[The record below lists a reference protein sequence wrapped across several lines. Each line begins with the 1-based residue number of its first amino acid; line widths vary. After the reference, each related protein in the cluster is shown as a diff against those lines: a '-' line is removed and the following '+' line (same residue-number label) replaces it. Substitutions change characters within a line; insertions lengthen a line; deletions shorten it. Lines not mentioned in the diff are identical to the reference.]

1 MEKYFYMKRN
11 KLRKGCIFG
20 QTKSMNKTKKEIS
33 DAEAFEIA
41 SVYRRYDDVLR
52 RFHQESPPIAAD
64 AKNIVWEALMN
75 EGRKKI
81 IHEMKK
87 NAVFTP
93 FPFHLLNSIILL
105 TLAHFRPA
113 QDFESVFGRPP
124 YTDGELAESN
134 IGGEF
139 LDAHDL

>member
-1 MEKYFYMKRN
+1 
-11 KLRKGCIFG
+11 
-20 QTKSMNKTKKEIS
+20 MNKSEKEIS

-75 EGRKKI
+75 EARKKI
-81 IHEMKK
+81 THEMKK
-87 NAVFTP
+87 NAVFTA

-105 TLAHFRPA
+105 TLIHFRPA
-113 QDFESVFGRPP
+113 QDFESIFGRPP
-124 YTDGELAESN
+124 YIDGEPGDSN
-134 IGGEF
+134 IGGDF
-139 LDAHDL
+139 LDAFDL

>member
-1 MEKYFYMKRN
+1 MEKYFYTKGNKVMKR
-11 KLRKGCIFG
+11 CIFG
-20 QTKSMNKTKKEIS
+20 QTKSMDKSEKEIS

-41 SVYRRYDDVLR
+41 SVYRRYDDVIR
-52 RFHQESPPIAAD
+52 HFYQDSPPIAAKT
-64 AKNIVWEALMN
+64 KNIVWEALMN

-87 NAVFTP
+87 NAVFTA

-105 TLAHFRPA
+105 TLIHFRPT

-124 YTDGELAESN
+124 YTDGEPVDSN
-134 IGGEF
+134 IGGDF
-139 LDAHDL
+139 LDAFDL